1 MDDGDFY
8 GANCTAAVNLS
19 GTVVGNVQSPSLYS
33 AHSHRSLRTVTE
45 KVYSMRSHVVA
56 AARLG
61 SYASAWTTPIPL
73 GAPNATPGTVL
84 ADRRWFVEKV
94 FHLVLSAADLLA
106 NSGIYVSAGTVGLG
120 LWLLRDSDGRPLL
133 RTVL

>member
-94 FHLVLSAADLLA
+94 LHLVLSWALRRLA
-106 NSGIYVSAGTVGLG
+106 SFFWSSWAMLRQPQ
-120 LWLLRDSDGRPLL
+120 WLRVVRGQA
-133 RTVL
+133 